1 MKYVSTRGA
10 AGVTAAEALVY
21 GLAADGGLYVP
32 ECMPQQVPDWA
43 TMCDLTYPELAAE
56 VLRLFFPEWSQER
69 CLEICRRAYT
79 GTFCAQGIVR
89 VREVGARRYFTELYY
104 GRTLAFKDLAL
115 SVFPHLLQAAKEDLG
130 MTGTTLIL
138 TATSGDTG
146 KAALEGFRD
155 VPGTEILVFYPEHG
169 VSSMQRAQMRTQP
182 GDNVHVCGIEGNFDD
197 AQSFLKDVFE
207 SPELRAYAA
216 AQGVHFSSA
225 NSINIGR
232 LLPQIVYYIRTYT
245 ELLKH
250 GDLAP
255 GETFHA
261 AVPTGNFGNILAGYF
276 AKRLGVPI
284 GRLVCASNANHVLAD
299 FFATGTY
306 DRRREFAATLS
317 PSMDILIS
325 SNFER
330 FLYYVLGEDAA
341 KTAEYMRRLKED
353 SVFTLCEEERAG
365 ITDFLGGWQDD
376 AATLT
381 TMREMYGRYGYLP
394 DPHTAVAIGVVRE
407 LQEAAKLPEGPV
419 VIMATANPYKF
430 PDALAEAL
438 ELPRKDN
445 PYEMMWEVANT
456 TNLPIPT
463 SFLQM
468 EHEPVRFD
476 EVVAKEDMERV
487 VRRCIDGVKEKRNG

>member
-10 AGVTAAEALVY
+10 AGVTAAEALVR

-32 ECMPQQVPDWA
+32 ERLPQEVPDWA
-43 TMCDLTYPELAAE
+43 KWGDRAYPELAAE
-56 VLRLFFPEWSQER
+56 VLRLFFPEWSAAR
-69 CLEICRRAYT
+69 CAEICRRAYT
-79 GTFCAQGIVR
+79 GTFRTPGIVR
-89 VREVGARRYFTELYY
+89 VREVGAAQYFTELYY

-130 MTGTTLIL
+130 MTETTLIL

-169 VSSMQRAQMRTQP
+169 VSSMQKAQMRTQP
-182 GDNVHVCGIEGNFDD
+182 GENVHVCGIEGNFDD

-216 AQGVHFSSA
+216 AHGVHFSSA

-245 ELLKH
+245 ELLKR
-250 GDLAP
+250 GALQP
-255 GETFHA
+255 GEVFHV

-284 GRLVCASNANHVLAD
+284 GQLVCASNANHVLAD

-306 DRRREFAATLS
+306 DRRREFATTLS

-330 FLYYVLGEDAA
+330 FLYYLLGEDAERTA
-341 KTAEYMRRLKED
+341 AYMHKLKTD
-353 SVFTLCEEERAG
+353 GVFTLREEEREG
-365 ITDFLGGWQDD
+365 ITDFIGGWQDD
-376 AATLT
+376 EATLA
-381 TMREMYGRYGYLP
+381 TMRAMYSRYGYLP
-394 DPHTAVAIGVVRE
+394 DPHTAVAVGTVEALRE
-407 LQEAAKLPEGPV
+407 QGALAAGPV
-419 VIMATANPYKF
+419 AIMATANPYKF
-430 PDALAEAL
+430 PTALAEAL
-438 ELPRKDN
+438 HLPQREN
-445 PYEMMWEVANT
+445 PYALLWDVANA

-468 EHEPVRFD
+468 EHEPMRFD
-476 EVVAKEDMERV
+476 EVVGKEEMELV
-487 VRRCIDGVKEKRNG
+487 VRRCIDEVQRKQDD